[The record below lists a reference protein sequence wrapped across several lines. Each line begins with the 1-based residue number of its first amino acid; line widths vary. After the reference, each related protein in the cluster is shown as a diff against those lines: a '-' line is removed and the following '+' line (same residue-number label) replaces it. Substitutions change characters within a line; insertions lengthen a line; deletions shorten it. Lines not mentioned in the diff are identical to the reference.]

1 MRTTA
6 LVLVGVIVAG
16 AGTAQA
22 QQVYLPMLQYG
33 QQVQGMQPLYQMQS
47 PIQVYSAREQLT
59 QMRQDEAYMPSLAPS
74 LAGPRPVKILDNSER
89 MAPTPTFWPRPGSY
103 DGTVMVTIST
113 ETPGAAIYYTLDG
126 SAPQANSARYTG
138 PIKVARSAHLV
149 VIAVPPHGL
158 RSPTVDGQYEIQ
170 HSSPIIDRQYTIR

>member
-16 AGTAQA
+16 TAQA
-22 QQVYLPMLQYG
+22 QEIRLPMLQYG
-33 QQVQGMQPLYQMQS
+33 MQVQAMQPMYQMQS
-47 PIQVYSAREQLT
+47 PIQTWSAREQLA
-59 QMRQDEAYMPSLAPS
+59 QMRQDDSYMPSLAPS
-74 LAGPRPVKILDNSER
+74 LTRPRPVKIEDNSER
-89 MAPTPTFWPRPGSY
+89 MAPMPAFWPQPGSY
-103 DGTVMVTIST
+103 DGTVTVTIST
-113 ETPGAAIYYTLDG
+113 ETPGATIYYTLDG

-138 PIKVARSAHLV
+138 PITVARSAHLV
-149 VIAVPPHGL
+149 AIAVPPHGL